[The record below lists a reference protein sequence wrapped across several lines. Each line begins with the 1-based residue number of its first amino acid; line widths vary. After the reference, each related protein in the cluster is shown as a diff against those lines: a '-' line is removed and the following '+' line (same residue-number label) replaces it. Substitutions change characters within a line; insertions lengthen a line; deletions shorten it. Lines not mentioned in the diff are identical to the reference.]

1 MSNGCSMYK
10 KIKDYIYSETYSI
23 TATDECELFNYINTL
38 AKKAFI
44 DNDEESLLSAHRIL
58 YVINSAHLANPWK
71 DTPYHLMH
79 PTITQIKYT
88 LDTGLEQSER
98 RKYNKIIKD
107 IPPVSDFSHWIKHF
121 VSNHHSNE
129 LHPIFTFLRDKATFE
144 QMREY
149 FFQESPLE
157 MMFGDI
163 LAFMLPGVYGNIK
176 VEFLKNYWDEVGH
189 AKDERV
195 HRNLRANLMDHLEI
209 KRDCY
214 ISQVDLLIREELE
227 LTNLYLSLATNRAK
241 HTQLI
246 GVMLATE
253 LMIPNRFQ
261 YSIDGWKRLG
271 VEGEVLTYLIEH
283 TSIDEV
289 HAEDWLEHVVIPILQ
304 KAPESINDI
313 MLGILN
319 RLDIA
324 VSVLDKLYDKL
335 QQTHVSSLGVFKG
348 SAHG

>member
-1 MSNGCSMYK
+1 MHK
-10 KIKDYIYSETYSI
+10 KIKSYIYSPTYSI
-23 TATDECELFNYINTL
+23 TATVESELLTSIDAL
-38 AKKAFI
+38 SKKAFI
-44 DNDEESLLSAHRIL
+44 DNNEEALLSAHRIL
-58 YVINSAHLANPWK
+58 YIINSAHLANPWQ
-71 DTPYHLMH
+71 DTPHHLMH
-79 PTITQIKYT
+79 PTITRIKYILET
-88 LDTGLEQSER
+88 SLEQAER
-98 RKYNKIIKD
+98 RKYNNIIND
-107 IPPVSDFSHWIKHF
+107 IPCVNDFSRWIKQF
-121 VSNHHSNE
+121 VGSHHSNE

-144 QMREY
+144 QMREF

-163 LAFMLPGVYGNIK
+163 LAFMLPGVYGDIK

-195 HRNLRANLMDHLEI
+195 HRNLRANLMDHLGI

-214 ISQVDLLIREELE
+214 ISQVDFLIREELE
-227 LTNLYLSLATNRAK
+227 LTNLYLRLATNRAK
-241 HTQLI
+241 HTQLV

-271 VEGEVLTYLIEH
+271 IKGEVLTYLIEH

-304 KAPESINDI
+304 EVPVSINNI

-324 VSVLDKLYDKL
+324 VSVLDRLYDKL
-335 QQTHVSSLGVFKG
+335 QHTHVSSVGVFKG
-348 SAHG
+348 SLNGL